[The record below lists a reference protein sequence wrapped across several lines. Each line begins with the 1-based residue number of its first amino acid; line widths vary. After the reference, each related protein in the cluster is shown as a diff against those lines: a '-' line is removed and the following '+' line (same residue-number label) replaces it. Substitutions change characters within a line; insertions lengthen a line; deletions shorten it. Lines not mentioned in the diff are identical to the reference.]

1 MSVADAKSQLAHNP
15 YAGQPARVIHVTEH
29 TPTERSLVLEYDAP
43 RRPGTFLMVSVPGA
57 GEVPISVSGFAP
69 ASVEITVRNAGAVTS
84 QIWGSRRGDTL
95 YVRGPYGHGFP
106 MEDFAGRRLLLIAGG
121 SAVAPLKS
129 IVEDYLDTDRPRPEQ
144 VDIIVGFRS
153 PRYVLFA
160 HELKRWQKTFR
171 VTTTVD
177 NDEEYA
183 WMGSIGFVVDFIKDV
198 PTVGDE
204 TRVVLIGPPLM
215 MTNSIRELARHGVR
229 EEHVWVSLERHMKCG
244 VGKCGHCR
252 IREKCVCLDGPVFNY
267 IEAKQLID

>member
-1 MSVADAKSQLAHNP
+1 
-15 YAGQPARVIHVTEH
+15 
-29 TPTERSLVLEYDAP
+29 
-43 RRPGTFLMVSVPGA
+43 
-57 GEVPISVSGFAP
+57 
-69 ASVEITVRNAGAVTS
+69 
-84 QIWGSRRGDTL
+84 
-95 YVRGPYGHGFP
+95 
-106 MEDFAGRRLLLIAGG
+106 
-121 SAVAPLKS
+121 
-129 IVEDYLDTDRPRPEQ
+129 
-144 VDIIVGFRS
+144 
-153 PRYVLFA
+153 VLFA